1 MFHDSLQM
9 SQLQLIFTLY
19 RSWKGATSWLSQ
31 VTHILMMQAKLV
43 RHWQH
48 HPVSMPP
55 VSKFRLGPVRDR
67 LGACRSTASAYVDPV
82 VMSKV
87 QHYLNS
93 SSAGPA
99 PAGMP
104 ASAADRVVAPV
115 DTAGRSPCSSC
126 WHCSSGHLA
135 MAVFLCAG

>member
-1 MFHDSLQM
+1 
-9 SQLQLIFTLY
+9 
-19 RSWKGATSWLSQ
+19 
-31 VTHILMMQAKLV
+31 MMQARLV

-48 HPVSMPP
+48 HPVSLPT
-55 VSKFRLGPVRDR
+55 VSKFRLGPVRNKQ
-67 LGACRSTASAYVDPV
+67 GACRSTASAYVDPV

-104 ASAADRVVAPV
+104 ANAAEGVVVPGN
-115 DTAGRSPCSSC
+115 TAGRSPC
-126 WHCSSGHLA
+126 
-135 MAVFLCAG
+135 